1 MYDLIVVG
9 GGIAGL
15 TVAYRL
21 RHQNILLLEKES
33 VAGGRTLSRQLG
45 DYVYNAGAQVI
56 MGGQSP
62 VAALADEL
70 GVARTLIDKT
80 KVPLF
85 FDGKLYSASSQAGLL
100 ARLPLSLP
108 DKLRFG
114 LGALR
119 IQRRY
124 GPVAHRAFDPADPR
138 IIELNQSTA
147 AEFLGSL
154 SPDLCKIWNAIA
166 TISDGESIDL
176 TTAFHPV
183 MVMLHFLDQEFAVV
197 GGTHQLTL
205 ALGRAIGNH
214 LRLGADVREV
224 RETETGVEVTANT
237 LTGEESFQAERCVMA
252 MPGPTTRSL
261 VKTLPDWKREALEK
275 IDYASQTSAAFLLDR
290 PSEQWMGTGVWRVPI
305 AGHRACAITDPT
317 FFYADEVKRRSGQGL
332 LRVYTG
338 DLASKELQT
347 LPRQEAMDEL
357 RRDLDQI
364 FPGIAAHVIESDIA
378 HWALA
383 NPKWRVG
390 HTEIYP
396 SLQAPAGRIHFC
408 GDYTSPGYMNG
419 SVLSAYRV
427 VDELGAFR

>member
-1 MYDLIVVG
+1 
-9 GGIAGL
+9 
-15 TVAYRL
+15 
-21 RHQNILLLEKES
+21 
-33 VAGGRTLSRQLG
+33 
-45 DYVYNAGAQVI
+45 
-56 MGGQSP
+56 
-62 VAALADEL
+62 
-70 GVARTLIDKT
+70 LIDKT

-85 FDGKLYSASSQAGLL
+85 FDGKLYSAGSQAGLL
-100 ARLPLSLP
+100 ARLPLSLL

-124 GPVAHRAFDPADPR
+124 GPVAHREFDPADPL

-154 SPDLCKIWNAIA
+154 SPNLSKIWNAVA

-183 MVMLHFLDQEFAVV
+183 MVMLQFLEQEYAVV

-205 ALGRAIGNH
+205 AIGRAIGDQ
-214 LRLGADVREV
+214 LRLGAEV
-224 RETETGVEVTANT
+224 SEIHEIDTGVEVKANT
-237 LTGEESFQAERCVMA
+237 LSGEESFQAERCVMA
-252 MPGPTTRSL
+252 MPAPIARSL
-261 VKTLPDWKREALEK
+261 VKTLPEWKREVLEK
-275 IDYASQTSAAFLLDR
+275 IDYASQTSAAFLLDA
-290 PSEQWMGTGVWRVPI
+290 PSERWMGRGVWRVPI

-317 FFYADEVKRRSGQGL
+317 FFYTDEVKRRTGQGL

-338 DLASKELQT
+338 DLASKDLQA
-347 LPRQEAMDEL
+347 LSRQEAIDEL

-364 FPGIAAHVIESDIA
+364 FPGIAEHVIEGDIA

-390 HTEIYP
+390 HMDIYP

-427 VDELGAFR
+427 VDELSKPH

>member
-21 RHQNILLLEKES
+21 RHKNILLLEKES

-80 KVPLF
+80 EVPLF

-100 ARLPLSLP
+100 ARLPLSLR

-124 GPVAHRAFDPADPR
+124 GPLAHRAFDPADPR

-154 SPDLCKIWNAIA
+154 SPDLRKIWNAIA

-183 MVMLHFLDQEFAVV
+183 MVMLHFLDQEYAVV

-224 RETETGVEVTANT
+224 RETEAGVEVTANT
-237 LTGEESFQAERCVMA
+237 LTGEETFQAEHCVMA
-252 MPGPTTRSL
+252 MPGPITRSL
-261 VKTLPDWKREALEK
+261 VKTLPDWKRDALKK

-290 PSEQWMGTGVWRVPI
+290 PSERWMGPGVWRVPI

-338 DLASKELQT
+338 DLASKELQR
-347 LPRQEAMDEL
+347 LVRQEAMDEL

-427 VDELGAFR
+427 VEELGGPG

>member
-15 TVAYRL
+15 TVAYRN
-21 RHQNILLLEKES
+21 RHKNVLLLEKEP
-33 VAGGRTLSRQLG
+33 VAGGRTLSRTLG

-56 MGGQSP
+56 MGNESP
-62 VAALADEL
+62 VARLADEL
-70 GVARTLIDKT
+70 GVTRTLIDKT

-85 FDGKLYSASSQAGLL
+85 FDGRLYSASSQAGLL
-100 ARLPLSLP
+100 TKLPLSLW

-114 LGALR
+114 LTALR

-124 GPVAHRAFDPADPR
+124 GALAARAFDPADPL
-138 IIELNQSTA
+138 IVELNRSTA
-147 AEFLGSL
+147 TEFLGSL
-154 SPDLCKIWNAIA
+154 SPDLRKVWDAIA

-176 TTAFHPV
+176 TTAYHPI
-183 MVMLHFLDQEFAVV
+183 MIMLHFLHQEFAVV

-214 LRLGADVREV
+214 LRLAADVTEV
-224 RETETGVEVTANT
+224 RETESGVEVTAST
-237 LTGEESFQAERCVMA
+237 LTGEESFKAKRCVIA
-252 MPGPTTRSL
+252 MPAPIVRSL
-261 VKTLPDWKREALEK
+261 VKTLPDWKREVLEK
-275 IDYASQTSAAFLLDR
+275 IDYASQTSAAFLLDG
-290 PSEQWMGTGVWRVPI
+290 PSERWLGPGVWRVPV

-317 FFYADEVKRRSGQGL
+317 FFYSDEEKRRSGRGL

-338 DLASKELQT
+338 DLASRDLQAMS
-347 LPRQEAMDEL
+347 RQDAIDEL
-357 RRDLDQI
+357 LSDLDQI
-364 FPGIAAHVIESDIA
+364 FPGAAAQVIESDIA

-383 NPKWRVG
+383 NPKWRIG
-390 HTEIYP
+390 HTDIYP
-396 SLQAPAGRIHFC
+396 ALQAPAGPIHFC

-427 VDELGAFR
+427 VEELGETH

>member
-21 RHQNILLLEKES
+21 RHKNILLLEKEP
-33 VAGGRTLSRQLG
+33 VVGGRTLSRTLG

-56 MGGQSP
+56 MGSQSP
-62 VAALADEL
+62 VAGLADEL
-70 GVARTLIDKT
+70 SVARTLIDKT

-85 FDGKLYSASSQAGLL
+85 VDGKLYSASSQAGLL
-100 ARLPLSLP
+100 ARLPLSLL

-114 LGALR
+114 LAALR

-124 GPVAHRAFDPADPR
+124 GPLAHREFDPADPR
-138 IIELNQSTA
+138 IIELNRSTA

-154 SPDLCKIWNAIA
+154 SPDLSKIWNAIA

-183 MVMLHFLDQEFAVV
+183 MVMLHFLEQEYAVV

-205 ALGRAIGNH
+205 AIGRAIGNRV
-214 LRLGADVREV
+214 RLGASVSEV
-224 RETETGVEVTANT
+224 HQTDSGVEVKVNS
-237 LTGEESFQAERCVMA
+237 LTGEESFRAERCVMA
-252 MPGPTTRSL
+252 MPAPITRSL
-261 VKTLPDWKREALEK
+261 VKTLPDWKREALER
-275 IDYASQTSAAFLLDR
+275 IDYASQTSAAFLLDA
-290 PSEQWMGTGVWRVPI
+290 PSERWMGRGVWRVPI

-317 FFYADEVKRRSGQGL
+317 FFYADEVKRRTGQGL

-338 DLASKELQT
+338 DLASKDLQA
-347 LPRQEAMDEL
+347 LSRQEAIDEL
-357 RRDLDQI
+357 LGDLDQI
-364 FPGIAAHVIESDIA
+364 FPGVAGHVIESDIA
-378 HWALA
+378 HWELA
-383 NPKWRVG
+383 NPKWRAG
-390 HTEIYP
+390 HTDIYP

-419 SVLSAYRV
+419 SVHSAYRV
-427 VDELGAFR
+427 VDELSGPR